1 MLVFTNKSMIGIKC
15 YDEQYVKFIY
25 TKIIDQLIY

>member
-25 TKIIDQLIY
+25 IKIIRLLIY